1 MRNALG
7 FRGQRAPVASGTV
20 CQLEAASAHS
30 ARPGRRHVGGALPA
44 GSGGCE
50 CQQCALRSDGAVRSP
65 FPVSGTPSPSPL
77 APVISGP
84 CCWQGCGLCT
94 CLPET
99 LGPLWR
105 APPRRKC
112 RHLSS
117 PPGCAHT
124 SLPLFRLLPSWQGLD
139 PCAQRLSCPWAFAST
154 SCSRPWWTCLSV
166 PGVAGLST
174 WPLGEIR
181 ALGSE
186 SPATRCLGAALSS
199 RCFLSCSVSAG
210 HFEPETQEL

>member
-1 MRNALG
+1 
-7 FRGQRAPVASGTV
+7 
-20 CQLEAASAHS
+20 
-30 ARPGRRHVGGALPA
+30 
-44 GSGGCE
+44 
-50 CQQCALRSDGAVRSP
+50 VRSP

-99 LGPLWR
+99 PGPLWR

-124 SLPLFRLLPSWQGLD
+124 SLPLFRLLPSWQGVD

-154 SCSRPWWTCLSV
+154 SCVHAPGGLAFLCLVLLGCPRGLLERSELW
-166 PGVAGLST
+166 GVKARLHT
-174 WPLGEIR
+174 AWVQPCPHV
-181 ALGSE
+181 A
-186 SPATRCLGAALSS
+186 
-199 RCFLSCSVSAG
+199 F
-210 HFEPETQEL
+210 